1 MKDSLDKQDKT
12 KAVDIFQVMAD
23 AIQKEFA
30 QIFLWSLNIFEFF
43 NIYFMRYNY
52 LKNFEQI
59 ALQSKNNQI
68 SGLSQ
73 NSDVTTQYSAATLAA
88 ASKFKRV
95 LGIVSTI
102 HISTEREMTLTL
114 ICPGK
119 GGLRCEAGT
128 VHHQQLSL
136 GHGAEGEYLV
146 SIGSTFTV

>member
-43 NIYFMRYNY
+43 NIYFLRYNN

-102 HISTEREMTLTL
+102 QISTEREMTLTL

-136 GHGAEGEYLV
+136 GHGAEGE
-146 SIGSTFTV
+146 

>member
-1 MKDSLDKQDKT
+1 
-12 KAVDIFQVMAD
+12 
-23 AIQKEFA
+23 
-30 QIFLWSLNIFEFF
+30 
-43 NIYFMRYNY
+43 MRYNY

-102 HISTEREMTLTL
+102 QISTETEMTQTL

-119 GGLRCEAGT
+119 GGLRCEAGAG
-128 VHHQQLSL
+128 HHQQLSL
-136 GHGAEGEYLV
+136 GHGAEGEQLV
-146 SIGSTFTV
+146 LGVLLLSSICGLKSGEYTAKVCEWNEREVRRSGLDLNTFYGDHYSSHYNS

>member
-1 MKDSLDKQDKT
+1 M
-12 KAVDIFQVMAD
+12 
-23 AIQKEFA
+23 
-30 QIFLWSLNIFEFF
+30 EFF
-43 NIYFMRYNY
+43 NIYFLRYNY

-102 HISTEREMTLTL
+102 QIQNRNDSYVP
-114 ICPGK
+114 CPGK

-128 VHHQQLSL
+128 VHHHQLSL
-136 GHGAEGEYLV
+136 GHGAEGE
-146 SIGSTFTV
+146 

>member
-43 NIYFMRYNY
+43 NIYFLRYNY

-102 HISTEREMTLTL
+102 QISTETEMTLTL

-136 GHGAEGEYLV
+136 GHGAEGE
-146 SIGSTFTV
+146 

>member
-23 AIQKEFA
+23 AIQKECA

-102 HISTEREMTLTL
+102 
-114 ICPGK
+114 
-119 GGLRCEAGT
+119 
-128 VHHQQLSL
+128 
-136 GHGAEGEYLV
+136 
-146 SIGSTFTV
+146 

>member
-102 HISTEREMTLTL
+102 HIQNRNRNDPNS
-114 ICPGK
+114 
-119 GGLRCEAGT
+119 
-128 VHHQQLSL
+128 HLSRQ
-136 GHGAEGEYLV
+136 GRAEVRG
-146 SIGSTFTV
+146 

>member
-43 NIYFMRYNY
+43 NIYFLRYNY

-102 HISTEREMTLTL
+102 HISTETEMTLTL

-128 VHHQQLSL
+128 VHQQLGL
-136 GHGAEGEYLV
+136 GHGAEGK
-146 SIGSTFTV
+146 

>member
-43 NIYFMRYNY
+43 NIYFLRYNY

-102 HISTEREMTLTL
+102 HISTETEMTLTL

-136 GHGAEGEYLV
+136 GHGAEGE
-146 SIGSTFTV
+146 

>member
-1 MKDSLDKQDKT
+1 M
-12 KAVDIFQVMAD
+12 
-23 AIQKEFA
+23 
-30 QIFLWSLNIFEFF
+30 EFF
-43 NIYFMRYNY
+43 NIYFLRYNY

-102 HISTEREMTLTL
+102 QISTETEMTLTL

-128 VHHQQLSL
+128 RHHQQLSL